1 VISRACE
8 TEPFE
13 LNFNLVNGE
22 DNKVLNSLEA
32 SISVHV
38 CEFDFEMQALGQSPP
53 ITSNR

>member
-13 LNFNLVNGE
+13 FNFNLVNGE